1 MALKVVPL
9 SENGSRRRKPD
20 MESSKAERQEERDKP
35 LASTVEHGDRGKEA
49 PATVRYEL
57 KNLLENIE
65 VYTVRWGISWK
76 NEGLLKKIF
85 YANS

>member
-1 MALKVVPL
+1 MEAEGVNQIWRVAKLR
-9 SENGSRRRKPD
+9 GRKK
-20 MESSKAERQEERDKP
+20 EDKP
-35 LASTVEHGDRGKEA
+35 LASSVEHGDRGKEA